1 MRHQLEDKLKQAVPD
16 IQIHGCQSPRLINTT
31 CVRMQGLAA
40 ETQVIAMDLAG
51 VSVSAGSA
59 CSSGKVAT
67 SHVLKAMGLSS
78 KVANQT
84 IRMSIGWATTEADI
98 EHAAGTWIGLQ
109 EKAQPTELLQ
119 EQPTE

>member
-1 MRHQLEDKLKQAVPD
+1 MR
-16 IQIHGCQSPRLINTT
+16 
-31 CVRMQGLAA
+31 GLAA

-67 SHVLKAMGLSS
+67 SHVLRAMGLSS

-84 IRMSIGWATTEADI
+84 IRISTGWATSEADI
-98 EHAAGTWIGLQ
+98 EHAARTWIGLQ
-109 EKAQPTELLQ
+109 EKTRPTKFLPEK
-119 EQPTE
+119 PA